1 MMKGFSMKLGAGA
14 PAAAAKKPE
23 PKKAPAGLSIF
34 AESMEEEENVEKERI
49 KQGFHPRVKISSG
62 TSKQLEEQ
70 MDTIAKEDPTAFQFD
85 ELLAE
90 DEDACLAKAKSKVQ
104 TEGLDQK
111 KRVGLFIPTGG
122 PNDGKKSQYIQK
134 LEKVRE
140 FREMEKEIVEQ
151 KVINRERKKEKNL
164 YGEKDVFVTSA
175 YKERLKERDSFLK
188 AQKAKDEE
196 DEARDAGKMEHGM
209 GFAAFHRTLLD
220 SACDTKPVPSSSSR
234 ASASAPDQKTAAAS
248 QPSASS
254 SSPAPTPRV
263 AGAEDDR
270 TNDDNDSQKEETRR
284 EKGGLLPSASA
295 SSSLPTSRANDD
307 AREGSA
313 KKEGDREGKGEKKDK
328 VKDKDKDKE
337 PRVVDEALVK
347 MIEEDISGDN
357 EGGSSSIRKRPL
369 NDDVDEDEAE
379 GEQRSKVRKRSEVEE
394 RALQVESRSRVGQEG
409 VSKKDREGKA
419 QSAKERYLARKRMQA
434 EGMTE

>member
-1 MMKGFSMKLGAGA
+1 MKLGAGA
-14 PAAAAKKPE
+14 PAAAKKKPE
-23 PKKAPAGLSIF
+23 PLKKAPAGLSIF
-34 AESMEEEENVEKERI
+34 AESMEEEENAEKERI
-49 KQGFHPRVKISSG
+49 KQGFHPRVEISGG

-70 MDTIAKEDPTAFQFD
+70 MDSIVKEDPTAFQFD

-90 DEDACLAKAKSKVQ
+90 DEDASLAKAKSKVQ

-122 PNDGKKSQYIQK
+122 PNEGQKSQYIQK

-196 DEARDAGKMEHGM
+196 DEARDAEKMEHGM

-220 SACDTKPVPSSSSR
+220 SACDTKPVPSASSR
-234 ASASAPDQKTAAAS
+234 ASASAPDQKTAA
-248 QPSASS
+248 
-254 SSPAPTPRV
+254 
-263 AGAEDDR
+263 
-270 TNDDNDSQKEETRR
+270 
-284 EKGGLLPSASA
+284 SASA
-295 SSSLPTSRANDD
+295 SSSCTTPRVGGEDETGDDNDQQKEGRREGGLLLSSSSLPIREKDD

-313 KKEGDREGKGEKKDK
+313 KKEEDRREGGENKEK
-328 VKDKDKDKE
+328 VITC
-337 PRVVDEALVK
+337 DEALVK
-347 MIEEDISGDN
+347 MIEEDIGAASTR
-357 EGGSSSIRKRPL
+357 IRKRPH
-369 NDDVDEDEAE
+369 DEEVEGDEADQQE
-379 GEQRSKVRKRSEVEE
+379 SKVSKKSEVEE
-394 RALQVESRSRVGQEG
+394 RALEVEKRARQEL
-409 VSKKDREGKA
+409 SNQEREEKA
-419 QSAKERYLARKRMQA
+419 QSAKERYLARKRMQS
-434 EGMTE
+434 E